1 MLLMLSVRR
10 YQLRI
15 VKRLLCCRQ
24 VLLKLFSCLHL
35 LLNQIS
41 FLNRSLLCCDSSYLI
56 RTADPFIQHLL
67 IVFQALLRDQVLL
80 LEELVFWAWSPLLLL
95 LVFFRGGGPLTI
107 TWSYYEIVYLGED
120 LNVPAIVHHN
130 DVIVI
135 RAVIVL
141 LDDLTWGSLTL
152 CYLQVLLPTTRF
164 L

>member
-1 MLLMLSVRR
+1 MLSVRR

-41 FLNRSLLCCDSSYLI
+41 FLNRSLLCCDSSHLI

-95 LVFFRGGGPLTI
+95 LLVFFRRGGACTI
-107 TWSYYEIVYLGED
+107 TWSNYEVVYLGED

-130 DVIVI
+130 DIIVI

-152 CYLQVLLPTTRF
+152 RYL
-164 L
+164 

>member
-1 MLLMLSVRR
+1 MLSVRR

-95 LVFFRGGGPLTI
+95 LLLLVFFRRGWPRTI
-107 TWSYYEIVYLGED
+107 TWSYNEIVYLGED

-141 LDDLTWGSLTL
+141 LDYLTWGSLTL
-152 CYLQVLLPTTRF
+152 RYLQVLLPTTGF